1 MATVRELFDLSGK
14 VAIVTGGSRGLG
26 REIAEGLGEAGAKIV
41 ISARRAE
48 QLEQAAAELRE
59 REIDCHA
66 VVGSTADPAAAQ
78 RLVDET
84 VGRFGRLDILVNNAG
99 TSWGAPA
106 LEMTVEHWQKVIDTN
121 LTGVFLMSQAAGRVM
136 VEQGQGGRIV
146 NVASIAGLIGDRPEV
161 MEALGYGASK
171 GGVIAFTR
179 SLAVQWARHN
189 ILVNAVAPG
198 FFMSRMTRWI
208 IENRG
213 DFIRQDTPL
222 GRTGAPGELKGAVVF
237 LASDAASYITGQ
249 TLAIDGGATAW

>member
-1 MATVRELFDLSGK
+1 MATVRELFDLTGK

-26 REIAEGLGEAGAKIV
+26 KEIAEGLGEAGAKV
-41 ISARRAE
+41 AISARRAE
-48 QLEQAAAELRE
+48 QLEETAAELRE
-59 REIDCHA
+59 RGIECHA
-66 VVGSTADPAAAQ
+66 VAGSTADPAAAQ
-78 RLVDET
+78 QLVDET

-106 LEMTVEHWQKVIDTN
+106 LEMTLEQWQKVIDTN

-146 NVASIAGLIGDRPEV
+146 NVASIAGLVGDRPEV
-161 MEALGYGASK
+161 MEALGYNASK

-179 SLAVQWARHN
+179 TLAVQWARHN

-198 FFMSRMTRWI
+198 WFMSRMTRWI

-213 DFIRQDTPL
+213 ELIRQGTPL
-222 GRTGAPGELKGAVVF
+222 GRTGQPGELKGAVVF

-249 TLAIDGGATAW
+249 TLAVDGGATAW